1 MAALIAEAENYL
13 GYPYVWG
20 GSNPSTSFDCS
31 GFVCYVLTHSG
42 YCNMPRT
49 TALLMFDRASIYKE
63 EFADYN
69 SGFKDFCGYYSQT
82 CEIDARKYAQ
92 QATDEYFERINEYL
106 GEESTTGSVY

>member
-1 MAALIAEAENYL
+1 
-13 GYPYVWG
+13 
-20 GSNPSTSFDCS
+20 
-31 GFVCYVLTHSG
+31 
-42 YCNMPRT
+42 
-49 TALLMFDRASIYKE
+49 MFDRASIYKE